1 MENPPRTFRETK
13 LALQLIQ
20 KSQIKS
26 KTVMR

>member
-1 MENPPRTFRETK
+1 MDNPPHNFRETK
-13 LALQLIQ
+13 LAIQLIQ